1 MSCKLGVGA
10 VLIGLALV
18 GCKGSQ
24 PASAASGGGAGSGGS
39 AEGSG
44 GASAAAGGAVTA
56 KVAYITDPT
65 LNNMNAV
72 GVKIPSRW
80 QFTGSLFQ
88 GDSCESVP
96 LAIFKSTSPDGVT
109 TVEQE
114 PGMAWKWGSG
124 PEFDRMP
131 KGDCLPLHGPMSA
144 QDYLKRFAATMKL
157 NYVGPDQ
164 VPAALQAKEQKK
176 ADDSDAEMAPRWA
189 SLHAT
194 PPKSTFELGR
204 AIVTSQKGTVAMK
217 GRMDVKV
224 NCMESNFAGHPE
236 VVGRPPRM
244 TTGPSSTVDK
254 CWATVTYLNAPEA
267 KYDEVAR
274 AFDAAQL
281 GTTHMEDSW
290 AQAWEQR
297 LSAQTQRTMQIIGQ
311 MSRQAMQAQQQQFNH
326 DQEVRQD
333 MHNQFMNAQQQN
345 FDQHQAGVAANLA
358 ARDASTSDWVD
369 YAGDRQTVRD
379 TTTGVIY
386 KESNQLP
393 VGGNEVQV
401 HGNGTPW

>member
-1 MSCKLGVGA
+1 
-10 VLIGLALV
+10 
-18 GCKGSQ
+18 
-24 PASAASGGGAGSGGS
+24 
-39 AEGSG
+39 
-44 GASAAAGGAVTA
+44 
-56 KVAYITDPT
+56 
-65 LNNMNAV
+65 
-72 GVKIPSRW
+72 
-80 QFTGSLFQ
+80 
-88 GDSCESVP
+88 
-96 LAIFKSTSPDGVT
+96 VT
-109 TVEQE
+109 TVSQE

-124 PEFDRMP
+124 PAFDRMA

-144 QDYLKRFAATMKL
+144 QDFLKYFAGSMKL

-164 VPAALQAKEQKK
+164 VPAAVQAREQKK
-176 ADDSDAEMAPRWA
+176 ADDADAEMAPRWA
-189 SLHAT
+189 SIHAT
-194 PPKSTFELGR
+194 PPKQTFELAR

-217 GRMDVKV
+217 GRMHVKL
-224 NCMESNFAGHPE
+224 NCIESNTPGQPE

-244 TTGPSSTVDK
+244 ATGPSSTVTT
-254 CWATVTYLNAPEA
+254 CWATVTYINAPEA

-281 GTTHMEDSW
+281 GTTQMEDPW
-290 AQAWEQR
+290 KQAWEQR
-297 LSAQTQRTMQIIGQ
+297 LDEQTRRTIKIIGDMSAQAIANQQR
-311 MSRQAMQAQQQQFNH
+311 QFEH
-326 DQEVRQD
+326 DQQVRSD

-345 FDQHQAGVAANLA
+345 FEQHQAGVVANLNARTTA
-358 ARDASTSDWVD
+358 ASDWID

>member
-1 MSCKLGVGA
+1 MACKLSVGS
-10 VLIGLALV
+10 VLMCLALM

-24 PASAASGGGAGSGGS
+24 PASAASGAGEGDGASSGASSGAGTATGS
-39 AEGSG
+39 A
-44 GASAAAGGAVTA
+44 VTN

-80 QFTGSLFQ
+80 QFQGSLFQ
-88 GDSCESVP
+88 GDSCETVP
-96 LAIFKSTSPDGVT
+96 LAIFKATSPDGVT
-109 TVEQE
+109 TVAQE
-114 PGMAWKWGSG
+114 PGMAWRWGSG
-124 PEFDRMP
+124 PELDRMP

-144 QDYLKRFAATMKL
+144 QDFLKYFAGSMKL
-157 NYVGPDQ
+157 KYVGPDQ
-164 VPAALQAKEQKK
+164 VPASAQAREQKK

-189 SLHAT
+189 SMHT
-194 PPKSTFELGR
+194 IPPKQTFELAR
-204 AIVTSQKGTVAMK
+204 AIVTSQKGSVAMK
-217 GRMDVKV
+217 GRLDAKV
-224 NCMESNFAGHPE
+224 NCMETNYPGQPE

-244 TTGPSSTVDK
+244 ATGPSSTVTR
-254 CWATVTYLNAPEA
+254 CWATVTYLNAQET

-281 GTTHMEDSW
+281 GATHMEDPW

-297 LSAQTQRTMQIIGQ
+297 LAVRTRRDIEIIGN
-311 MSRQAMQAQQQQFNH
+311 MSQQAMAAQQQQFDH
-326 DQEVRQD
+326 DQRVRQD
-333 MHNQFMNAQQQN
+333 MHNEFMNAQQQN
-345 FDQHQAGVAANLA
+345 FEQHQAGVIDNLNARTAAA
-358 ARDASTSDWVD
+358 SDWVD